1 MKNIALIILNVRSNF
16 FSKVFGILLT
26 FETISVIIFI
36 PNPKMK
42 FLKKAALKIH
52 LRIEI
57 REYFS
62 RL

>member
-16 FSKVFGILLT
+16 FGKVFGILLN

-42 FLKKAALKIH
+42 FLKKAAGIKNSS
-52 LRIEI
+52 ED
-57 REYFS
+57 
-62 RL
+62 